1 MLPLFGGLVFVAF
14 VVIALVV
21 DIALLGVAYR
31 TAASQADIAAEAGA
45 AMVDHQFIHVGET
58 ILDVHAATSQT
69 MWAAV
74 RQGLPS
80 DAVTVEADTAGICA
94 TVSVPHR
101 TFALAFIGAQS
112 VDVVVRSCASP
123 AVG

>member
-1 MLPLFGGLVFVAF
+1 MAF
-14 VVIALVV
+14 VVIALLV

-45 AMVDHQFIHVGET
+45 AMVDHQLIHVGET
-58 ILDVHAATSQT
+58 VLDVPAAASQT
-69 MWAAV
+69 MSAAA
-74 RQGLPS
+74 RLGLPS
-80 DAVTVEADTAGICA
+80 DAVSVDADVASVCA

-112 VDVVVRSCASP
+112 VDIVVRSCASP
-123 AVG
+123 VVG